1 MFLRFFQY
9 FAKTTIFYQKRFEGV
24 IFYYHY
30 NLWFKYSKEWSG
42 TSVRMLAWSWSF
54 EQQAE
59 KLKKWTNALHFQ
71 LCPQLFVACPNTFET
86 SWNPASCRYL
96 RFARP
101 YRTSAVNPN
110 RMDSCV
116 WNIPNTLETN
126 LSIQKKKLGGA
137 VVKRNTI
144 TMLSIIFL
152 RYIEKKFFPLP
163 SPQKQNRF
171 KLLAQAREL
180 FLNLRN
186 AFRIDTRRALFCWFA
201 VAMSNSACIWTHYSK
216 HSICVYTEQ
225 KKACRIYPALA

>member
-1 MFLRFFQY
+1 MFFQY

-30 NLWFKYSKEWSG
+30 DLWFKYSKEWSG

-86 SWNPASCRYL
+86 SWNTASCRYL

-116 WNIPNTLETN
+116 WNIPNTFETN

-137 VVKRNTI
+137 VNETHLPCSQL
-144 TMLSIIFL
+144 LSDI
-152 RYIEKKFFPLP
+152 YWKMFFPLP
-163 SPQKQNRF
+163 SPPKA
-171 KLLAQAREL
+171 KP
-180 FLNLRN
+180 
-186 AFRIDTRRALFCWFA
+186 ISTSCTSSRALLKSSQCFQNWYETCF
-201 VAMSNSACIWTHYSK
+201 VLLIRCGYVEQRMYLNS
-216 HSICVYTEQ
+216 
-225 KKACRIYPALA
+225 L